1 MALIQVNT
9 DPSRKQ
15 LNQFGFIWLAFLIFF
30 ASVAWFKFESQ
41 HAACTLLVLSILVPV
56 IGWIVPAFMR
66 LIFVGLS
73 YVAFPIGFVVSH
85 VLLALVYYGVVTPIG
100 LLVRLFGH
108 DPMQKRLEPE
118 ADSYWMARDP
128 HPDAKQYF
136 RQY

>member
-1 MALIQVNT
+1 MAIIQVNT

-15 LNQFGFIWLAFLIFF
+15 LNQFGFIWLGFLIFF

-41 HAACTLLVLSILVPV
+41 RAAGTLLVLSILVPA

-66 LIFVGLS
+66 LVFVGLS
-73 YVAFPIGFVVSH
+73 YVAFPVGFVVSH
-85 VLLALVYYGVVTPIG
+85 VLLALVYYCVVTPIG
-100 LLVRLFGH
+100 LLVRMLGH